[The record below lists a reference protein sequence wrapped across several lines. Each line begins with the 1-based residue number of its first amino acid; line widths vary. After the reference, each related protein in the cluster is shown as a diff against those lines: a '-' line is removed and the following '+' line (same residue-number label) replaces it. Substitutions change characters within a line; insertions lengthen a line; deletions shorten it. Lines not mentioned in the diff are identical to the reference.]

1 MLALHE
7 HDRTG
12 GMQHLPAMHMAW
24 MVGQDC
30 VLQEK
35 VEPGMTALAQVVAV
49 SKA

>member
-1 MLALHE
+1 
-7 HDRTG
+7 
-12 GMQHLPAMHMAW
+12 MQHWPALPVALLC
-24 MVGQDC
+24 GQDC